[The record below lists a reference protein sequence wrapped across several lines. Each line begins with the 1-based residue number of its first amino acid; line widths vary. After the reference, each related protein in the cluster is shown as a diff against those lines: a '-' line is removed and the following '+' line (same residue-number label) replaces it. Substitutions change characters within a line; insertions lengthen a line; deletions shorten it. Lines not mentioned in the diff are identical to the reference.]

1 MRFLFITQK
10 KAAYPVG
17 LLCEVM
23 QVSRSGYY
31 KWLKEKGGK
40 RAMSD
45 ETALG
50 HIREVFAKSRQTYG
64 RRRVTRR
71 LRKMGIVISEKR
83 VGRLMREAGLRAVG
97 SFKFRATTNS
107 KHSRPVAPNLLARE
121 FSVAS
126 LNTAWVSDITYV
138 PTSQGWLYLC
148 VILDLASRRIVGW
161 SMRDTMHA
169 EMVTTALREAL
180 DARKPAPGLIFHSDR
195 GVQYASTE
203 VVRLLQSREV
213 RQSMSRKGDC
223 WDNAVS
229 ESSFATIKKE
239 LVYRCKFAD
248 RETARQA
255 LFEYLEVFY
264 NRDRDHSA
272 LGYLTPEEFE
282 RKAA

>member
-1 MRFLFITQK
+1 MR
-10 KAAYPVG
+10 
-17 LLCEVM
+17 
-23 QVSRSGYY
+23 VSRSGYY

-40 RAMSD
+40 RAISD
-45 ETALG
+45 EIAMEK
-50 HIREVFAKSRQTYG
+50 IREVFAKSRQTYG

-71 LRKMGIVISEKR
+71 LRKMKIVISEKR

-97 SFKFRATTNS
+97 TLKFRATTNS

-121 FSVAS
+121 FQTSS

-161 SMRDTMHA
+161 SMRESMHA
-169 EMVTTALREAL
+169 EMVTTALRGAL
-180 DARKPAPGLIFHSDR
+180 DTRMPLPGLIFHSDR
-195 GVQYASTE
+195 GVQYVSAE
-203 VVRLLQSREV
+203 VVRVLQSREV

-229 ESSFATIKKE
+229 ESVFATIKKE

-248 RETARQA
+248 REKARREI
-255 LFEYLEVFY
+255 FEYLEVFY
-264 NRDRDHSA
+264 NRDRDHST

>member
-1 MRFLFITQK
+1 ME
-10 KAAYPVG
+10 
-17 LLCEVM
+17 LLCDVM
-23 QVSRSGYY
+23 RVSRSGYY

-40 RAMSD
+40 RAVSD
-45 ETALG
+45 EIALEK
-50 HIREVFAKSRQTYG
+50 IREVFAKSRQTYG

-97 SFKFRATTNS
+97 TLKFRATTNS
-107 KHSRPVAPNLLARE
+107 KHSRPIAPNLLARE
-121 FSVAS
+121 FQTSS
-126 LNTAWVSDITYV
+126 LNIAWVSDITYV

-161 SMRDTMHA
+161 SMRETMHA
-169 EMVTTALREAL
+169 EMVTTAIREAL
-180 DARKPAPGLIFHSDR
+180 VSRKPAPGLIFHSDR
-195 GVQYASTE
+195 GVQYASAE
-203 VVRLLQSREV
+203 VVRVLQSHEV

-229 ESSFATIKKE
+229 ESVFATIKKE

-248 RETARQA
+248 RETARRA
-255 LFEYLEVFY
+255 IFEYVEVFY

>member
-1 MRFLFITQK
+1 MD
-10 KAAYPVG
+10 
-17 LLCEVM
+17 LLCDVM
-23 QVSRSGYY
+23 RVSRSGYY

-40 RAMSD
+40 RAISD
-45 ETALG
+45 EIAMEK
-50 HIREVFAKSRQTYG
+50 IREVFAKSRQTYG

-71 LRKMGIVISEKR
+71 LRKMKIVISEKR

-97 SFKFRATTNS
+97 TLKFRATTNS

-121 FSVAS
+121 FQTSS

-161 SMRDTMHA
+161 SMRESMHA
-169 EMVTTALREAL
+169 EMVTTALRGAL
-180 DARKPAPGLIFHSDR
+180 DTRKPLPGLIFHSDR
-195 GVQYASTE
+195 GVQYASAE
-203 VVRLLQSREV
+203 VVRVLQSRAV

-229 ESSFATIKKE
+229 ESVFATIKKE

-248 RETARQA
+248 RETARGA
-255 LFEYLEVFY
+255 IFEYVEVFY
-264 NRDRDHSA
+264 NRERDHSA